1 MMSNSFF
8 VLPAFTPH
16 TLHPTHF
23 LCKNCAQGTFLHF
36 EICAQGTFLQKYLHN
51 SKIFS
56 TFAHKLKIAV
66 ILIPSN
72 LPFKGGV
79 RCSPKSIATASSKQ
93 ACNQ

>member
-1 MMSNSFF
+1 MSNSFF
-8 VLPAFTPH
+8 VLPAFTLY

-23 LCKNCAQGTFLHF
+23 LCKNCAQGPFFSFEICAQGTFLHF

-56 TFAHKLKIAV
+56 TFAQKLKIAV

-72 LPFKGGV
+72 LP
-79 RCSPKSIATASSKQ
+79 
-93 ACNQ
+93 